1 MKQHVRHLALD
12 LPNGSLLT
20 NWEYFMYIS
29 FNTFEC
35 NYYHNNQMLNLL
47 ALRTVYWNRY
57 NISVILKI
65 NLSLILIIYPT
76 GG

>member
-1 MKQHVRHLALD
+1 M
-12 LPNGSLLT
+12 
-20 NWEYFMYIS
+20 F
-29 FNTFEC
+29 
-35 NYYHNNQMLNLL
+35 NLL
-47 ALRTVYWNRY
+47 ALRTAYWNLY